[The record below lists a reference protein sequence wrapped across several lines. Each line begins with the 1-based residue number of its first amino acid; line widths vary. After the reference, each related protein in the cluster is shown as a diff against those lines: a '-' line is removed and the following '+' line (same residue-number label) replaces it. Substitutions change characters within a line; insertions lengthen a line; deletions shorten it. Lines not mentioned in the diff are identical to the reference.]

1 MIIGMVK
8 IVNYVKASMKIFF
21 LSSDNLRA
29 EVQCLLKRKFQ
40 FGMLELQNKFL
51 VVYKIF
57 KKLV

>member
-1 MIIGMVK
+1 MVK